1 MKNIKIFAGLA
12 AILLLF
18 AFSGKIVE
26 DVDAGEIVVIQDAID
41 GELHTW
47 KYSEYKEGNMY
58 LYKKCEKCSKPGREE
73 L

>member
-1 MKNIKIFAGLA
+1 MFTVISLITIAA
-12 AILLLF
+12 AIM
-18 AFSGKIVE
+18 
-26 DVDAGEIVVIQDAID
+26 AGVYFVINMCPK
-41 GELHTW
+41 GGLHTW